1 MNFEVEVNPGQ
12 TRAHRVLLNRWVEFD
27 QEGTYDVAVFL
38 PESMRP
44 ARYEVTVGPR
54 DPEALEAAANKLSG
68 SFGAEGLN
76 QAALASMGEDVAL
89 RALLRSGDLVAIEA
103 LMQMETPASVAAV
116 VELLGKL
123 NAQVA
128 SYVQRR
134 LQELAAQT
142 KNVAVRETIERL
154 GLAAR

>member
-1 MNFEVEVNPGQ
+1 
-12 TRAHRVLLNRWVEFD
+12 
-27 QEGTYDVAVFL
+27 
-38 PESMRP
+38 
-44 ARYEVTVGPR
+44 
-54 DPEALEAAANKLSG
+54 
-68 SFGAEGLN
+68 
-76 QAALASMGEDVAL
+76 MGEDVAL

>member
-1 MNFEVEVNPGQ
+1 
-12 TRAHRVLLNRWVEFD
+12 
-27 QEGTYDVAVFL
+27 
-38 PESMRP
+38 
-44 ARYEVTVGPR
+44 
-54 DPEALEAAANKLSG
+54 
-68 SFGAEGLN
+68 
-76 QAALASMGEDVAL
+76 
-89 RALLRSGDLVAIEA
+89 
-103 LMQMETPASVAAV
+103 METPASVAAV